1 MGWKALGVSGSTVRR
16 DLEALDQAG
25 SVKRTHGGAVYSSEM
40 RALPALEDR
49 LTTAAEKRAIGRA
62 TAALLDDGDMVL
74 LGGGTTGGLGR
85 DEQ

>member
-25 SVKRTHGGAVYSSEM
+25 SVKRTHEV